1 MMDEDDFRVIGPNDS
16 RLNSYTK
23 MDGKTI
29 AVSGTQRAVDQAGVA
44 DEYAYQ
50 LKKRGTEMRRD
61 IREEQILEAYA
72 AVGYTETKWEDL
84 LPIERNRWREQNRLY
99 NLQGNYGCKL
109 NKGSW
114 FELIRK

>member
-1 MMDEDDFRVIGPNDS
+1 MDEDELRVIGPNDS
-16 RLNSYTK
+16 RLSNYTK

-29 AVSGTQRAVDQAGVA
+29 AVSGTTRAVDQAGIK
-44 DEYAYQ
+44 DEYAYK
-50 LKKRGTEMRRD
+50 LKKSGVEIRRD
-61 IREEQILEAYA
+61 IREEQILDAYS
-72 AVGYTETKWEDL
+72 AVGYVETKWDDL

-114 FELIRK
+114 FELRRR